1 MQQMRMFLLAVALV
15 SFIGVIPARNARAD
29 LPVIDVVAIADAVKA
44 YAVQLQQLATEIKT
58 WVTENLSWLT
68 ELKELEEDIQM
79 VANLTMMV
87 MMVENFIHYPAL
99 GTATGL
105 MNMAGLDLSL
115 PVDPYAVQN
124 LLTGYSGVHSIT
136 GLTGKLGSLSSLIPG
151 SYDRDHLYSCTDDS
165 FACAQSQRRANAYAG
180 YKGTLSNLYSDL
192 VDHNPV
198 LDGLRTDM
206 NAKDPKTVLDAT
218 GQATLENAWATE
230 HLAQIQTVNGLAQ
243 AQQWIDQQQGDEK
256 LRMDSDA
263 FLAAMPK

>member
-1 MQQMRMFLLAVALV
+1 MRMLLLAVALV
-15 SFIGVIPARNARAD
+15 SFMGVIPVRNARAD
-29 LPVIDVVAIADAVKA
+29 LPVIDITAIADAVKA
-44 YAVQLQQLATEIKT
+44 YAVQIQQLATEIKT

-68 ELKELEEDIQM
+68 ELKELEEDIQT
-79 VANLTMMV
+79 VANLA
-87 MMVENFIHYPAL
+87 MMVENFIHYPSL
-99 GTATGL
+99 GTAMGL

-136 GLTGKLGSLSSLIPG
+136 GLTGKLSSLGSLIPG

-165 FACAQSQRRANAYAG
+165 FTCAQSQRRANAYAG
-180 YKGTLSNLYSDL
+180 YKGTLGKLYSDL
-192 VDHNPV
+192 VEHNPV

-243 AQQWIDQQQGDEK
+243 AQQWIDQQQADEK
-256 LRMDSDA
+256 IRMDSDA